1 MNLQGKAIPVIGLIL
16 LAGSVMAATMSV
28 QVRNGQL
35 RATPSFLGQVVAP
48 VLYGDQVQVVSQQG
62 EWMQVTAPG
71 GQSGWIHKS
80 ALTQQHIEL
89 KAGEQNVETGASGEE
104 LALATKGFNS
114 DVEAEF
120 KKSNKDVDFTWVDR
134 MEKYKVTPAETTT
147 FLREGAVHPAEG
159 GRP

>member
-1 MNLQGKAIPVIGLIL
+1 MKRRVILTTCLALAL
-16 LAGSVMAATMSV
+16 LAGSAVAATMSV

-48 VLYGDQVQVVSQQG
+48 LNYGDQVNVLEQQG
-62 EWMQVTAPG
+62 PWTKVSGPTG
-71 GQSGWIHKS
+71 KTGWIHNS
-80 ALTQQHIEL
+80 ALTPKKIVL
-89 KAGEQNVETGASGEE
+89 KSGEGNVETGASGGE

-120 KKSNKDVDFTWVDR
+120 KKENKDVDFTWVDR
-134 MEKYKVTPAETTT
+134 MGEFKVTPQEMQA
-147 FLREGAVHPAEG
+147 FLKEGGVKPSEG